1 MAHRRTTTTTTTHP
15 PPNSPPPHPLA
26 AHAVV
31 VGAGFAGLTAAQA
44 LSHHVER
51 VTIVERDDLPERPS
65 ARPGVPQGRHL
76 HVLQPG
82 GSAALERLL
91 PGFEAEMLAAGAIAV
106 GVPEDV
112 LWMTPA
118 GWAPRI
124 PAREGHVLLSAS
136 RELTEWAVRRRV
148 FESPQILVRSGLE
161 VRGLVIRG
169 GRVQGI
175 DVRSRRADRDGPTV
189 TIDANVVVD
198 ASGRGSPFARW
209 LVAAGLEA
217 PAESV
222 IDTDLVY
229 ASRLYRR
236 SPGDTPGWKGVL
248 CQARPPHEPRGGV
261 LFPLEGNRWLLTMS
275 AAGGDEPP
283 KDEEGF
289 VAFARSLRIPD
300 IADVVERAEPLGP
313 IATYRRTENRWRHYE
328 RMEHPVDGLL
338 AVGDALRTFNPLYG
352 QGMSTAV
359 LTAEALDRCLGAHLA
374 RRRDLAGF
382 TAGAQKELVEASAG
396 AWTIATGV
404 DLRYP
409 SVKGDTRGRVQKA
422 IDALVVRYM
431 DRVMRAATHD
441 PEVNAALFDAIAL
454 LAEPWSLMRPG
465 IAWRALRP
473 GPRAQSAR
481 PVWPARTPAPAA
493 GPAPD
498 RSAMEVA

>member
-1 MAHRRTTTTTTTHP
+1 MTDRRTTTHP
-15 PPNSPPPHPLA
+15 PPPPPLA

-31 VGAGFAGLTAAQA
+31 VGAGLAGLTAAQA
-44 LSHHVER
+44 LSRHVER

-91 PGFEAEMLAAGAIAV
+91 PGFEAEMLAAGATPVRI
-106 GVPEDV
+106 PEDA
-112 LWMTPA
+112 LWMTPQ
-118 GWAPRI
+118 GWAPRF
-124 PAREGHVLLSAS
+124 PARDGHVVLSAS

-148 FESPQILVRSGLE
+148 FESPQILVRSGLD
-161 VRGLVIRG
+161 VRGLVIRD

-175 DVRSRRADRDGPTV
+175 DVRSRRADRGAPTV
-189 TIDANVVVD
+189 TIDADVVVD
-198 ASGRGSPFARW
+198 ASGRGSPFGRW

-217 PAESV
+217 PAETI
-222 IDTDLVY
+222 IDSDLVY

-236 SPGDTPGWKGVL
+236 NPGDTPGWKGALV
-248 CQARPPHEPRGGV
+248 QARPPHESRAGV

-283 KDEEGF
+283 ADDEGF
-289 VAFARSLRIPD
+289 LAFARSLRIPD
-300 IADVVERAEPLGP
+300 IAEVVERAEPLGP

-328 RMEHPVDGLL
+328 SLERPLDGFL

-359 LTAEALDRCLGAHLA
+359 LTAEALDRCLTAHLA
-374 RRRDLAGF
+374 GRRDLAGF
-382 TAGAQKELVEASAG
+382 TAGAQKALVKPSEG
-396 AWTIATGV
+396 AWTIATGA

-409 SVKGDTRGRVQKA
+409 NVKGDTRNRLQRAVGA
-422 IDALVVRYM
+422 VVTRYM
-431 DRVMRAATHD
+431 DRVTRAATYD
-441 PEVNAALFDAIAL
+441 AEVNAALIGAVSL
-454 LAEPWSLMRPG
+454 LAEPWSVLRPR

-473 GPRAQSAR
+473 GPPAASAR
-481 PVWPARTPAPAA
+481 PVWHPAVPATA
-493 GPAPD
+493 
-498 RSAMEVA
+498 EVA